1 MGSCD
6 SNMTQENLY
15 TIKSIQKLDDED
27 EFEAVF
33 EFDEENNTLGLS
45 EDDIKTLE
53 LLRDED
59 LLIIGS
65 DEEDQASGSVKR
77 FQDVIVKYAEDI
89 ITKDV
94 QELSEN
100 ELYEDEVLTQQDE
113 KKVQRRSDLKRNRR
127 QRRTRCS
134 TPLPQDIVEEIIEQN
149 REDNSSESRLIKN
162 EEEPINIQ
170 NDMDELVKDLEKESE
185 AEEQSVILIISIM
198 LAIFITY
205 WFNEVFSDNSEEDPE
220 EVVEKVVPARINDIV
235 QGLVELTK
243 LSDVALRK

>member
-1 MGSCD
+1 MIEIHI
-6 SNMTQENLY
+6 N
-15 TIKSIQKLDDED
+15 KLKKNIESR
-27 EFEAVF
+27 
-33 EFDEENNTLGLS
+33 S

-65 DEEDQASGSVKR
+65 DEEDQVHSSFSPLFNFFSQIEASGSVKR

-89 ITKDV
+89 ITKDA
-94 QELSEN
+94 QKLSEN
-100 ELYEDEVLTQQDE
+100 ERYEEEVPTQQDE

-198 LAIFITY
+198 LGNHT
-205 WFNEVFSDNSEEDPE
+205 EVFNYSFSSYFSYLYH
-220 EVVEKVVPARINDIV
+220 I
-235 QGLVELTK
+235 LV
-243 LSDVALRK
+243 

>member
-15 TIKSIQKLDDED
+15 TIKSIQKHDDD

-89 ITKDV
+89 ITKDA
-94 QELSEN
+94 QKLSEN
-100 ELYEDEVLTQQDE
+100 ELYDDEVPTQTDD
-113 KKVQRRSDLKRNRR
+113 KK
-127 QRRTRCS
+127 
-134 TPLPQDIVEEIIEQN
+134 
-149 REDNSSESRLIKN
+149 
-162 EEEPINIQ
+162 
-170 NDMDELVKDLEKESE
+170 
-185 AEEQSVILIISIM
+185 
-198 LAIFITY
+198 
-205 WFNEVFSDNSEEDPE
+205 
-220 EVVEKVVPARINDIV
+220 
-235 QGLVELTK
+235 
-243 LSDVALRK
+243 

>member
-15 TIKSIQKLDDED
+15 TIKSIQKLDD
-27 EFEAVF
+27 
-33 EFDEENNTLGLS
+33 ENNTLGLS

-89 ITKDV
+89 ITKDA
-94 QELSEN
+94 QKLSEN
-100 ELYEDEVLTQQDE
+100 ERYEEEVPTQQDE

-170 NDMDELVKDLEKESE
+170 NDMDELVKDLESE

>member
-15 TIKSIQKLDDED
+15 TIKSIQKLDD
-27 EFEAVF
+27 
-33 EFDEENNTLGLS
+33 ENNTLGLS

-89 ITKDV
+89 ITKDA
-94 QELSEN
+94 QKLSEN
-100 ELYEDEVLTQQDE
+100 ERYEEEVPTQQDE

-170 NDMDELVKDLEKESE
+170 NDMDELVKDLEKE

>member
-1 MGSCD
+1 MIEIHI
-6 SNMTQENLY
+6 N
-15 TIKSIQKLDDED
+15 KLKKNIESR
-27 EFEAVF
+27 
-33 EFDEENNTLGLS
+33 S

-65 DEEDQASGSVKR
+65 DEEDQVHSSFSPLFNFFSQIEASGSVKR

-89 ITKDV
+89 ITKDA
-94 QELSEN
+94 QKLSEN
-100 ELYEDEVLTQQDE
+100 ERYEEEVPTQQDE

-185 AEEQSVILIISIM
+185 AEEQSVILIVSIM
-198 LAIFITY
+198 LGNHT
-205 WFNEVFSDNSEEDPE
+205 EVFNYSFSSYFSYLYH
-220 EVVEKVVPARINDIV
+220 I
-235 QGLVELTK
+235 LV
-243 LSDVALRK
+243 